1 MDRAKVIFNVD
12 QNSDISKNL
21 VDFRYQFLIE
31 KGVNK
36 NSIPLDYSV
45 IIYSFFSIIWS
56 KSISSSVVALK
67 LLTHL

>member
-31 KGVNK
+31 KV
-36 NSIPLDYSV
+36 V
-45 IIYSFFSIIWS
+45 IRIVLLWIIQTL
-56 KSISSSVVALK
+56 A
-67 LLTHL
+67 